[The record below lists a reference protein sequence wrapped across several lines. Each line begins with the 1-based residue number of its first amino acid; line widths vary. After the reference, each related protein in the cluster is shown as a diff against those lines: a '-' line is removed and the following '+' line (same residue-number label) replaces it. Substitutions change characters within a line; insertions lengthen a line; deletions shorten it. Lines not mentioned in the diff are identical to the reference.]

1 MKRKLIS
8 TLLSCGLA
16 LSLLVGCGNTSTDK
30 QENETLIE
38 SESTTASEEEA
49 ISTEESIEEA
59 FTQQEETSIIESEET
74 LTQTATD
81 TADTASASGNE
92 ATSEV
97 ALSSETP
104 VVETPI
110 QNGVEAPQEAA
121 SNEVEAPQEVASNEV
136 EAPQEVASS
145 ETAATTTTLYS
156 VDECVSIIKSTLIN
170 AGYEWYPDSD
180 EYRECRELY
189 PDIYIGPDGGMGWGI
204 DYVDMS
210 DPYSYVQNAIVT
222 FKHNRWES
230 FYFEILS
237 VSNGEME
244 LKFYR
249 G

>member
-81 TADTASASGNE
+81 TADTISASGNE

-121 SNEVEAPQEVASNEV
+121 SNKVEAPQEAASNEV

-156 VDECVSIIKSTLIN
+156 VDECVSIIKSTLN
-170 AGYEWYPDSD
+170 SSGYEWYPDTD
-180 EYRECRELY
+180 LY
-189 PDIYIGPDGGMGWGI
+189 KEFPEFGLDGGMGWGI

-210 DPYSYVQNAIVT
+210 DPYTYSQNAVEA
-222 FKHNRWES
+222 FKHNRWEY
-230 FYFEILS
+230 FYFEVLG
-237 VSNGEME
+237 VSNGQLE
-244 LKFYR
+244 LKAYS